1 MKKTDIERIIK
12 QGSIKQKIKLYFTD
26 LAYFNTV
33 GIHTTSYEE
42 AGDTIKVNIQDKI
55 LTDKERDI
63 IYDSIKDPKD
73 IKYYEKLRSWNK
85 AFLMFKPSVT
95 LYAMDFSYLTAKI
108 SEKTGLALMCIAME
122 ETVNDLLEEVEVDKK
137 LREELVKKAL
147 ESLEKKS
154 IRAERYQEEGYLP
167 FIQIS
172 EDNMRDVLLDL
183 LGILNKK
190 IKEAKEYIKT
200 IEAFLNKNLPLQ
212 PYRDFLRKE
221 EESIKANIGECKK
234 FIDVYVLGIAV
245 KDNVENQERYKIL
258 TWEEVEVEVED
269 EDLEDIKSAGI

>member
-12 QGSIKQKIKLYFTD
+12 QGSLKQKIKLYFTD
-26 LAYFNTV
+26 IAYFNTV
-33 GIHTTSYEE
+33 GIHTTSYVE

-73 IKYYEKLRSWNK
+73 IKYYEDLRLKNK
-85 AFLMFKPSVT
+85 AFLMFKPNVT
-95 LYAMDFSYLTAKI
+95 LFASDINYLTAKI
-108 SEKTGLALMCIAME
+108 SEKSGIALMCIAME
-122 ETVNDLLEEVEVDKK
+122 ETINDLLEEVEVDKK

-154 IRAERYQEEGYLP
+154 IRAEKYQEEGYLP

-172 EDNMRDVLLDL
+172 ENNMRDTLVDI
-183 LGILNKK
+183 LGILNNK

-212 PYRDFLRKE
+212 PYKDFIRKE
-221 EESIKANIGECKK
+221 EENIKANIGECKR
-234 FIDVYVLGIAV
+234 FIDVYILGIAV

-269 EDLEDIKSAGI
+269 EDLEDIKNAGI